1 PDERVRCVPRVGWHH
16 GAFVLPDRVIGTGKE
31 ALIYQAD
38 TPIQSQFKERG
49 TLDDWQREVAAY
61 CVGNS
66 RLLFCVA
73 TAFAGPLLHFSG
85 LQSGGFHLL
94 GTTSKG
100 KSTGGV
106 IAASVFGSPD

>member
-1 PDERVRCVPRVGWHH
+1 TQIARTQIANYVQMAQPDERVRCVPRVGWHH

-85 LQSGGFHLL
+85 L
-94 GTTSKG
+94 
-100 KSTGGV
+100 
-106 IAASVFGSPD
+106 